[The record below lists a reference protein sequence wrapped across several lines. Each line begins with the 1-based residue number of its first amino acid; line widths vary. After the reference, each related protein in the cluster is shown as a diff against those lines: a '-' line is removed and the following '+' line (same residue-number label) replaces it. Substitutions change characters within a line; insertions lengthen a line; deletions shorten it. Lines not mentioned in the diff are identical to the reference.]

1 MTTRTSN
8 RQIHEVNDAKPKI
21 VVLDGHTLN
30 PGDLNWDAIG
40 EMGELTV
47 HDRTSPE
54 EVVARADEAEIIF
67 TNKTLLPAEV
77 INALPALKYIGVL
90 ATGYNVVDITAAR
103 ACDISVT
110 NTPAYGTASVAQMTF
125 ALILELTQQPALHD
139 ASVHAGDWTECPD
152 FCYWKKPL
160 VELDGLTLG
169 LVGYGAIGQAVARLG
184 RAFGMK
190 ILVHTRTAREE
201 ADIEFVD
208 CETVF
213 RESDVVS
220 LHCPLTGENQGFVKK
235 QLLSQ
240 MKPTAYLI
248 NTARGPLVDEADL
261 AKALNEEQI
270 AGAATDVLSVE
281 PPSADNPLFEV
292 KNLII
297 TPHIGWAT
305 RAARERLM
313 NIAADN
319 LRAFLNGTPQNVVN

>member
-1 MTTRTSN
+1 MS
-8 RQIHEVNDAKPKI
+8 DAAKKI

-30 PGDLNWDAIG
+30 PGDITWDNLAALG
-40 EMGELTV
+40 KLTV
-47 HDRTSPE
+47 YDRTPPE
-54 EVVARADEAEIIF
+54 GVTERIGNAEIAF
-67 TNKTLLPAEV
+67 TNKSLLPAEA
-77 INALPALKYIGVL
+77 IKTLPSLQYIGVL
-90 ATGYNVVDITAAR
+90 ATGYNVVDIDAAR
-103 ACDISVT
+103 EQSIPVT
-110 NTPAYGTASVAQMTF
+110 NIPAYGTASVAQMTF
-125 ALILELTQQPALHD
+125 ALILELTQQPSLHN
-139 ASVHAGDWTECPD
+139 ASVHTGDWTNCPD

-169 LVGYGAIGQAVARLG
+169 LVGYGAIGKAVARLG

-201 ADIEFVD
+201 QATQFVD

-220 LHCPLTGENQGFVKK
+220 LHCPLTDQNQGFVNAE
-235 QLLSQ
+235 LLSQ
-240 MKPTAYLI
+240 MKPTAFLI
-248 NTARGPLVDEADL
+248 NTARGPLMDEAAL

-281 PPSADNPLFEV
+281 PPPADNPLFGA

-313 NIAADN
+313 NIATDN
-319 LRAFLNGTPQNVVN
+319 LRAFLKGTPQNVVN